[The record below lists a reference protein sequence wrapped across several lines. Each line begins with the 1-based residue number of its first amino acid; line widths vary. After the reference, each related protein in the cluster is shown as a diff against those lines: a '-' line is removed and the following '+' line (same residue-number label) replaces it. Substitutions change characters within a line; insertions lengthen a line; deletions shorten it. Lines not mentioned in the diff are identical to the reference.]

1 MLDSTK
7 SALIPLFAQLGGIA
21 AKLAELKEIERTAW
35 EDGREESS
43 ETWESLEELE
53 ELLISLAD
61 WFSDSEPE
69 DEDSHGL

>member
-1 MLDSTK
+1 MLDSTQA
-7 SALIPLFAQLGGIA
+7 ALIPLFAEIDGIA
-21 AKLAELKEIERTAW
+21 AKIAERKEVERTAW
-35 EDGREESS
+35 ENGGEESS

-61 WFSDSEPE
+61 WFEDPD